1 MAIFKFTFKGEA
13 NFGWIRGNVLL
24 ALGGSLVK
32 GGRDCQGSKL
42 RGLNHGK
49 NTTVGALIIR
59 IGLWGILYYNYN
71 KELSK

>member
-32 GGRDCQGSKL
+32 GGRDCQGSTRVRQASGSEPWEKYYC
-42 RGLNHGK
+42 RGLN
-49 NTTVGALIIR
+49 N
-59 IGLWGILYYNYN
+59 
-71 KELSK
+71 